1 MIGLSII
8 AALLFVVML
17 IAVIGKYGIPEMVSS
32 IYYLLG
38 KSGWVFQV
46 VMMSV
51 GMLMLM
57 CLLDCEKGVQ
67 CLAFLACGGLM
78 FVGAA
83 PRFMNE
89 DRGVHK
95 AAAMIS
101 AMTGIGWCLSANFI
115 MTIAAIIAY
124 VICIAYMRLRK
135 YALFIAEVA
144 AIGWTFLTYWGLS
157 LGII

>member
-17 IAVIGKYGIPEMVSS
+17 CVVINKYGVPDMVSS
-32 IYYLLG
+32 IYYLMG
-38 KSGWVFQV
+38 KKGWVFQM
-46 VMMSV
+46 VMILF

-95 AAAMIS
+95 AAAIVS
-101 AMTGIGWCLSANFI
+101 AAASVGWCLTVNWRIVVALLGW
-115 MTIAAIIAY
+115 Y
-124 VICIAYMRLRK
+124 VVYWACRSEDDHPWLM
-135 YALFIAEVA
+135 AEVT
-144 AIGWTFLTYWGLS
+144 AIWMVLLTFWSTVG
-157 LGII
+157 